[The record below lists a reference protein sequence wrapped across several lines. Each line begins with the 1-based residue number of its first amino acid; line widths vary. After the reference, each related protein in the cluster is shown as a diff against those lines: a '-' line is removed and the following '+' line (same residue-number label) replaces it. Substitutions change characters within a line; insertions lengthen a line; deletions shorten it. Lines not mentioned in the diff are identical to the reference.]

1 LERHPA
7 GLSADLD
14 SLFRRTKKVSLTAEQ
29 LQAVRSERWRQ
40 KSDPALTREDAS
52 AWINTNGICLYL
64 PRRHQFLAPAPSFV
78 EATIGSPSET
88 PAPAALANARGL
100 MIRLVEGGAAL
111 PLNLFGAL
119 SEQPDF
125 LASLEAFPYIFSLRG
140 GRNWKTPPPKASPLV
155 TAIWKLLEDGASL
168 EVTEIQAGVGHEITE
183 SAVLRGLMDL
193 WGGLKV
199 MPLYA
204 EDGPTRWELTQK
216 RFGDALTA
224 ANKIAQTTALSVLTS
239 LYLESVIA
247 ATPEEIE
254 TFLSPLTARSK
265 VREVVNGLAATRQIA
280 IVPVGTQTMYHVA
293 GSLPEFAEPEPVAP
307 SAPVEPP
314 TFTRGRPSRESRD
327 SERRPAFGRDRA
339 GQRPRTGPPRDRFA
353 AGGDRSRPRPAGG
366 ARPGG
371 RPGSPGRSS
380 GRPLRTGTDSRGN
393 YPPRRKQFGA
403 AADRPPRPRAE
414 GDRPSYRKPAFGTP
428 GEGEQRP
435 KSYPRKAEGAGGERK
450 PFAKRPF
457 GQRPFN
463 KATGP
468 AKPYGARSAEDR
480 PRFEP
485 RGGKFPPKK
494 FGAAGAKFP
503 PKKFDSDK
511 PRPWKGDARPAR
523 SAGSE
528 SRPFRPRREEPSGR
542 PRSPRPY
549 EAGKPRG
556 GEKRPFF
563 RDKPNRPGGKTE
575 DRPGVSER
583 PAQRGWKPKPSGFS
597 TSAKPGFGKP
607 KFGGAKFGTSRPAG
621 SKFGG
626 SKPGGPPSRGKF
638 GGKPGFKSGGK
649 PGFKSGPKPG
659 GVKPPFRK
667 RKDKGDTG
675 KSSE

>member
-1 LERHPA
+1 
-7 GLSADLD
+7 
-14 SLFRRTKKVSLTAEQ
+14 LTAEQ

-40 KSDPALTREDAS
+40 KSDPVLTREDAS
-52 AWINTNGICLYL
+52 AWINTSGLCLYL

-78 EATIGSPSET
+78 EATIGAPSET
-88 PAPAALANARGL
+88 PAPAALENARGL
-100 MIRLVEGGAAL
+100 MIRLVEAGSAL

-168 EVTEIQAGVGHEITE
+168 QATEIQAGLGHEITE

-293 GSLPEFAEPEPVAP
+293 GSLPEFAEPEPR
-307 SAPVEPP
+307 P
-314 TFTRGRPSRESRD
+314 TFIRERPSREPRD

-353 AGGDRSRPRPAGG
+353 AAGSDRPRPRSAGG
-366 ARPGG
+366 ARPG
-371 RPGSPGRSS
+371 RPDILGRSS
-380 GRPLRTGTDSRGN
+380 GLPLRTGTDSRGN
-393 YPPRRKQFGA
+393 YPPRGKQFGA
-403 AADRPPRPRAE
+403 TAGRPSRPRAE
-414 GDRPSYRKPAFGTP
+414 GDRPSYRKPAFDTP

-435 KSYPRKAEGAGGERK
+435 KNYPRKAEGAGGERK

-463 KATGP
+463 KAAGP

-494 FGAAGAKFP
+494 FGAAGGKFP
-503 PKKFDSDK
+503 PKKFGAGKGTFPPKKFGKSNFDTGR
-511 PRPWKGDARPAR
+511 PRPWKGGETQHPR
-523 SAGSE
+523 SEGSE
-528 SRPFRPRREEPSGR
+528 GRPFSPRG
-542 PRSPRPY
+542 PRSGPRSY
-549 EAGKPRG
+549 DAGKP
-556 GEKRPFF
+556 GEGQKRPFF
-563 RDKPNRPGGKTE
+563 RDKPARPG
-575 DRPGVSER
+575 DRPSREETGGPSGFAKR
-583 PAQRGWKPKPSGFS
+583 SGSSQQGWKPKPSGFS
-597 TSAKPGFGKP
+597 KSAKPGFGRPQFGPK
-607 KFGGAKFGTSRPAG
+607 KFGADRSGG

-626 SKPGGPPSRGKF
+626 KKFGGPSSRGKF
-638 GGKPGFKSGGK
+638 GGK